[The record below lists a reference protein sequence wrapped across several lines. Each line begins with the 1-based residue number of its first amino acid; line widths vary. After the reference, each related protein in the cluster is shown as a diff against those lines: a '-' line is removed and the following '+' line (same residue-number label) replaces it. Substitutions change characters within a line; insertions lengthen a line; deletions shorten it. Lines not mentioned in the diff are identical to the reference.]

1 VGNNLITGC
10 LTTAACVAVQCV
22 VVSLLLR
29 SLVTLQR
36 TRSFRLTI
44 PVASMILTSVLLV
57 MLAGNLLQIALW
69 AGVFILYGEFHDFAT
84 AFYLSTVNFTT
95 LGYGDIVLSKERR
108 LLSGLEAL
116 NGVLMLGLTSSIMF
130 AVLHAMAGYARAE
143 REGRGRG
150 PGASE
155 EIS

>member
-1 VGNNLITGC
+1 MSNNLLTGC
-10 LTTAACVAVQCV
+10 LTITACVAVQCV
-22 VVSLLLR
+22 VVSVLLR
-29 SLVTLQR
+29 FLVTLQR

-44 PVASMILTSVLLV
+44 PVVSLLLTAVLLI

-84 AFYLSTVNFTT
+84 AFYHSTVNFST

-130 AVLHAMAGYARAE
+130 AVLQAVLGYARAE
-143 REGRGRG
+143 REGRDRG
-150 PGASE
+150 PGAPE
-155 EIS
+155 EVS